1 MRPKEVLDRFV
12 HKDLTAK
19 WADPVLKAVLLA
31 MKEYAMQ
38 QVKTVPKKNVKHS
51 YEVTLR
57 PDDENVYYFTT
68 VKAYDENDA
77 MRIANLDTD
86 MMAVKSERM

>member
-1 MRPKEVLDRFV
+1 MKPKEVLDRFV

-31 MKEYAMQ
+31 MKEYALQ
-38 QVKTVPKKNVKHS
+38 QVKTVSKKNVKHL

-57 PDDENVYYFTT
+57 PDDEDVYYFTM

-77 MRIANLDTD
+77 MRIADIDTD
-86 MMAVKSERM
+86 MRVVQAKRK